1 VRPQI
6 IGMIHLKA
14 LPGSPGFEG
23 FLSHVIEDAVKSA
36 VILES
41 GGVDAIM
48 MENFFDV
55 PFARARVDST
65 TVAAMTACAVAVRRS
80 IKIPLGINVLRND
93 GLSALSVALAAGA
106 TFIRVN
112 ILSGARITDQGI
124 TESSAYDLMRERVR
138 LGATH
143 IKVLADVDVKH
154 SVPFSAMDIGQE
166 TEDLIKRSLADGI
179 IVSGS
184 GTGKP
189 VDNTKLA
196 RVLEVSG
203 RSPVI
208 LGSGVTIDA
217 LKNLPKDVSGII
229 VGTALK
235 SDVNGLLGIDPM
247 KVNNFT
253 KAVIDLWGRPAKN
266 WLS

>member
-1 VRPQI
+1 MRPQI

-14 LPGSPGFEG
+14 LPGSPQYEG
-23 FLSHVIEDAVKSA
+23 SLSQVIEDAVKSA
-36 VILES
+36 VILEA

-48 MENFFDV
+48 MENFNDV
-55 PFARARVDST
+55 PFARDRVDST

-93 GLSALSVALAAGA
+93 GLSALSVALVSGA

-124 TESSAYDLMRERVR
+124 TESSAYELMRERHR
-138 LGATH
+138 LGASH

-154 SVPFSAMDIGQE
+154 SVPFSEMDVGQE
-166 TEDLIKRSLADGI
+166 TEDLVKRSLADGI

-189 VDNTKLA
+189 VDSTKLA
-196 RVLEVSG
+196 RVMEVIG
-203 RSPVI
+203 QTPVM
-208 LGSGVTIDA
+208 LGSGVTIDG
-217 LKNLPKDVSGII
+217 LKNLPKEVSGII
-229 VGTALK
+229 VGTALT
-235 SDVNGLLGIDPM
+235 SDANGVIGIDSN
-247 KVNNFT
+247 KVNNFM
-253 KAVIDLWGRPAKN
+253 KAVIDLWGQPAKN